1 MSFINNEK
9 ENQDFLIYMQYFL
22 ALSLFEQLKPVS
34 AGELGGQIQAMK
46 QLLITRLILCCNNLM
61 KEKNIDI

>member
-9 ENQDFLIYMQYFL
+9 ENQDILIYMQYFL

-34 AGELGGQIQAMK
+34 AGELVA
-46 QLLITRLILCCNNLM
+46 ITGYEAAADYKTNTMLQQSDER
-61 KEKNIDI
+61 EKY